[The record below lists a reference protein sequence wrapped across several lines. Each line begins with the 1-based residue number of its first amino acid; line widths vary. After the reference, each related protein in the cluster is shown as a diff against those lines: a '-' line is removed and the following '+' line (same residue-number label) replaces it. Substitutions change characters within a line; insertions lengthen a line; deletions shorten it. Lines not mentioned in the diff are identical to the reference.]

1 MKKEPVTCLPLIVKI
16 AVVLTFLNSWVLFE
30 ETVVDRHGLWR
41 YMPFY
46 KVGLFC
52 TWDIAALLIIVPG
65 VWYVFRRWR
74 QHSDSPPNK
83 ANCFLKLKR
92 CLLCG

>member
-1 MKKEPVTCLPLIVKI
+1 MNKEPTSRLPLIVKI
-16 AVVLTFLNSWVLFE
+16 AIALTFFNSWVLFE

-52 TWDIAALLIIVPG
+52 VWDVVALLIIVPG
-65 VWYVFRRWR
+65 VWYALRTWR
-74 QHSDSPPNK
+74 QRSAGRMTKP
-83 ANCFLKLKR
+83 ACFLKLKR
-92 CLLCG
+92 CIVCG